1 MSVTPEPCP
10 CPEFPE
16 ACGENGQRSH
26 GYVKVTG
33 SFREHQGARVA
44 AYAPICSSDMAK
56 STAFPLI
63 FILPFPAEW
72 Q

>member
-1 MSVTPEPCP
+1 MLGISRSLRRERPAQPRIRE
-10 CPEFPE
+10 
-16 ACGENGQRSH
+16 GNG
-26 GYVKVTG
+26 G
-33 SFREHQGARVA
+33 FREAQGARGA